1 MPWRGAE
8 LAQWDRVLEG
18 GRGGN
23 TILRYIRGTTGLCR
37 WLCSPAIAP
46 VEANQIPLQGV
57 RDPVLRVATRADTLR
72 LTRFAP

>member
-1 MPWRGAE
+1 MGPGSR
-8 LAQWDRVLEG
+8 G
-18 GRGGN
+18 GRGN

-37 WLCSPAIAP
+37 WLGSPAIAL

-57 RDPVLRVATRADTLR
+57 RDPGLRVATRADTLR